1 MGREPVEDMAA
12 NGCLTVLLGV
22 DDAGRV
28 EAWVAER
35 PGCVVFAAGE
45 DEALRRI
52 PAAAAEYD
60 GWLARWGLARL
71 WDIPAVAR
79 ALRTADQT
87 GVCILERVPVGE
99 SIVHG
104 NTAAFFAWDQQ
115 PVTDDE
121 IEATLRLLAASR
133 RELLATL
140 RRFQPDRLT
149 LRPGGGARTVEQIA
163 RHVATVEWWYM
174 SRVVPFPFPKDG
186 EYPEELEELMAWIRE
201 RVAGRLRRLSH
212 QERAATPVPDEE
224 SGERWS
230 ARKVL
235 RRLIYHELY
244 HLRQL
249 RRALPA

>member
-1 MGREPVEDMAA
+1 MR
-12 NGCLTVLLGV
+12 
-22 DDAGRV
+22 AGWKRG
-28 EAWVAER
+28 WLS
-35 PGCVVFAAGE
+35 
-45 DEALRRI
+45 D
-52 PAAAAEYD
+52 PAASCLQPARTKRCGASRPLPRSTTA
-60 GWLARWGLARL
+60 GWPAGGWPGSGTFRRL
-71 WDIPAVAR
+71 R
-79 ALRTADQT
+79 GRF
-87 GVCILERVPVGE
+87 VPPT
-99 SIVHG
+99 IVHG